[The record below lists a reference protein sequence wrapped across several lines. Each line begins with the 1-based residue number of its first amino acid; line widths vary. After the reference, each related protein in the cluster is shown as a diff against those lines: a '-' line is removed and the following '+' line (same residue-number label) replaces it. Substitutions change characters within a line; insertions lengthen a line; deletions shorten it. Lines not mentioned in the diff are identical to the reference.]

1 MDRIK
6 GLFNDLT
13 GGNKDLDSR
22 DVKDQPGNTGVDDL
36 KARAENLGLSGLNL
50 EMLSS
55 LEFPL
60 TRQEVLSQL
69 KGAGADDRL
78 IGLVEQ
84 VPDQVYDTLNDL
96 KAKLPI

>member
-1 MDRIK
+1 MDKIK
-6 GLFNDLT
+6 GIFNDLT
-13 GGNKDLDSR
+13 GGNDDLNPR

-36 KARAENLGLSGLNL
+36 KAKADDLGIGNLNL

-60 TRQEVLSQL
+60 TKQEVLSQL

-78 IGLVEQ
+78 VGLVEQ
-84 VPDQVYDTLNDL
+84 VPDQVYNTLNDL
-96 KAKLPI
+96 KDKLPF

>member
-6 GLFNDLT
+6 GIFNDLT
-13 GGNKDLDSR
+13 GGDSDLEPR

-36 KARAENLGLSGLNL
+36 KAKANDLGIGDLDL

-60 TRQEVLSQL
+60 TRREVLSQL
-69 KGAGADDRL
+69 KGAGADERL
-78 IGLVEQ
+78 IALVEK
-84 VPDQVYDTLNDL
+84 VPDQVYNTLNEL